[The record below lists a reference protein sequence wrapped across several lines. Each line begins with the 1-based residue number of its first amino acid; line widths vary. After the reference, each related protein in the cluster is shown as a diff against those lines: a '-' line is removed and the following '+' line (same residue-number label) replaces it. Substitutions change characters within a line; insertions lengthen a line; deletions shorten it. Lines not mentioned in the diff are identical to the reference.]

1 MSGRPSTAAAAR
13 RSRASSSR
21 STRRSTSCRATT
33 DDQLVNA
40 LRDGADR
47 LRRVAVDECDPDAG
61 TETTTTETTPTE
73 TDDRPRTL
81 TETEPTETLP
91 TETTQTPTTT
101 TPDAAAAHRP
111 TPTPP
116 APEPAARE
124 PDPARAP
131 ARHARRRRDPGD
143 PARLGGPM
151 STDVIAGRYELGER
165 LGYGGMS
172 TVQVAV
178 DRRLERQVAVKL
190 LAEHLADDSQFISRF
205 RREALSAARLVHP
218 NIVQVFDFGLDEVSG
233 RHYIVMEYIQGR
245 SGAEILRE
253 ETRLGVAD
261 TLELVDGACRG
272 LVHAHRMGVIH
283 RDVKPGNI
291 LRSDDGAVKLADFG
305 IAKAVGGTSQ
315 LTQAGSVLGTAAY
328 LAPEQ
333 ASGTEVGPAA
343 DMYGLGVVTY
353 QLLAGRLPYEAG
365 SLTELALLQQREY
378 PIRLDEISPEV
389 PAALALAVEKALALE
404 PARALRQR
412 RGDAPR
418 AARRR
423 ARDRPAGVGVR
434 PPRRRCSAPRRADRG
449 DAHGVRPAAR
459 RRAAG
464 PGAWSPSRRP
474 AGCRRRATSR
484 SPTSRPRGATR
495 AAAPQ
500 QRRPGQADRGAR
512 GRRGPRR
519 GDRLRDRQL
528 AGQLRRE
535 PLADRRQRHRRGRRS
550 AQLADRGQHAVGGRR
565 RGRGFRGA
573 RPVDRH
579 TVGA

>member
-1 MSGRPSTAAAAR
+1 MSA
-13 RSRASSSR
+13 
-21 STRRSTSCRATT
+21 
-33 DDQLVNA
+33 
-40 LRDGADR
+40 
-47 LRRVAVDECDPDAG
+47 
-61 TETTTTETTPTE
+61 
-73 TDDRPRTL
+73 
-81 TETEPTETLP
+81 
-91 TETTQTPTTT
+91 
-101 TPDAAAAHRP
+101 
-111 TPTPP
+111 
-116 APEPAARE
+116 
-124 PDPARAP
+124 
-131 ARHARRRRDPGD
+131 
-143 PARLGGPM
+143 
-151 STDVIAGRYELGER
+151 TDVIAGRYELGER

-172 TVQVAV
+172 IVQVAL

-333 ASGTEVGPAA
+333 ASGTDVGPAA

-389 PAALALAVEKALALE
+389 PAALALAVERALALE
-404 PARALRQR
+404 PGQRYASAEEMRRALHDGARGIAPPGSGSTAATSMLPRDDPTAATRMATTAPPPAAPPRGGR
-412 RGDAPR
+412 RLEPQPPPG
-418 AARRR
+418 
-423 ARDRPAGVGVR
+423 GR
-434 PPRRRCSAPRRADRG
+434 PP
-449 DAHGVRPAAR
+449 AR
-459 RRAAG
+459 YE
-464 PGAWSPSRRP
+464 PIPDIPPSRREQEP
-474 AGCRRRATSR
+474 A
-484 SPTSRPRGATR
+484 
-495 AAAPQ
+495 
-500 QRRPGQADRGAR
+500 
-512 GRRGPRR
+512 
-519 GDRLRDRQL
+519 
-528 AGQLRRE
+528 
-535 PLADRRQRHRRGRRS
+535 RRS
-550 AQLADRGQHAVGGRR
+550 GGLGRLLAVLLVAGLLAVVIAFAIGSSQGSSDVDIPPIDGNDTGEVVDQLNSLIEDNTR
-565 RGRGFRGA
+565 
-573 RPVDRH
+573 
-579 TVGA
+579 

>member
-1 MSGRPSTAAAAR
+1 
-13 RSRASSSR
+13 
-21 STRRSTSCRATT
+21 
-33 DDQLVNA
+33 
-40 LRDGADR
+40 
-47 LRRVAVDECDPDAG
+47 
-61 TETTTTETTPTE
+61 
-73 TDDRPRTL
+73 
-81 TETEPTETLP
+81 
-91 TETTQTPTTT
+91 
-101 TPDAAAAHRP
+101 
-111 TPTPP
+111 
-116 APEPAARE
+116 
-124 PDPARAP
+124 
-131 ARHARRRRDPGD
+131 
-143 PARLGGPM
+143 M

-165 LGYGGMS
+165 LGFGGMS

-315 LTQAGSVLGTAAY
+315 LTQAGAVLGTAAY

-378 PIRLDEISPEV
+378 PIRLDEIAPEV
-389 PAALALAVEKALALE
+389 PAALALAVERALALE
-404 PARALRQR
+404 PAQRYASAEEMRRALHDGA
-412 RGDAPR
+412 RGTAPPGSESTAATSMLKR
-418 AARRR
+418 DEPTAATRMASGPSSPPTRGGARRLEPTPPPGGLPP
-423 ARDRPAGVGVR
+423 ARYEPIPDIP
-434 PPRRRCSAPRRADRG
+434 
-449 DAHGVRPAAR
+449 
-459 RRAAG
+459 
-464 PGAWSPSRRP
+464 PSRRDSEP
-474 AGCRRRATSR
+474 PRKSGGGLGKLIAVLAVAAVLAVTIAFAIGSSQGSSSVDL
-484 SPTSRPRGATR
+484 SPIDGNDTGEVVDQLNSLIEDNTR
-495 AAAPQ
+495 
-500 QRRPGQADRGAR
+500 
-512 GRRGPRR
+512 
-519 GDRLRDRQL
+519 
-528 AGQLRRE
+528 
-535 PLADRRQRHRRGRRS
+535 
-550 AQLADRGQHAVGGRR
+550 
-565 RGRGFRGA
+565 
-573 RPVDRH
+573 
-579 TVGA
+579 

>member
-1 MSGRPSTAAAAR
+1 MAE
-13 RSRASSSR
+13 
-21 STRRSTSCRATT
+21 
-33 DDQLVNA
+33 L
-40 LRDGADR
+40 
-47 LRRVAVDECDPDAG
+47 
-61 TETTTTETTPTE
+61 
-73 TDDRPRTL
+73 
-81 TETEPTETLP
+81 
-91 TETTQTPTTT
+91 
-101 TPDAAAAHRP
+101 
-111 TPTPP
+111 
-116 APEPAARE
+116 
-124 PDPARAP
+124 
-131 ARHARRRRDPGD
+131 
-143 PARLGGPM
+143 
-151 STDVIAGRYELGER
+151 DVIAGRYELGER

-218 NIVQVFDFGLDEVSG
+218 NIVQVFDFGLDELSG

-333 ASGTEVGPAA
+333 ASGGEVGPAA

-378 PIRLDEISPEV
+378 PIRLDEITPEV
-389 PAALALAVEKALALE
+389 PSALALAVEKALALAPGE
-404 PARALRQR
+404 RYASADEMRSALHDGARGIAPRGADSTAATSMLPRREEPTAATRMAAGAPPPARRLEPQPPP
-412 RGDAPR
+412 GGLPP
-418 AARRR
+418 ARYEPIP
-423 ARDRPAGVGVR
+423 DIP
-434 PPRRRCSAPRRADRG
+434 
-449 DAHGVRPAAR
+449 
-459 RRAAG
+459 
-464 PGAWSPSRRP
+464 PSRR
-474 AGCRRRATSR
+474 
-484 SPTSRPRGATR
+484 
-495 AAAPQ
+495 
-500 QRRPGQADRGAR
+500 D
-512 GRRGPRR
+512 
-519 GDRLRDRQL
+519 
-528 AGQLRRE
+528 RE
-535 PLADRRQRHRRGRRS
+535 PAKSGGGLGRLIAVLAVAAVLALVIAYAIGSSSGASDVNLSPIDGNDTGEVVD
-550 AQLADRGQHAVGGRR
+550 QLNSLIEDNTR
-565 RGRGFRGA
+565 
-573 RPVDRH
+573 
-579 TVGA
+579 

>member
-1 MSGRPSTAAAAR
+1 MS
-13 RSRASSSR
+13 
-21 STRRSTSCRATT
+21 
-33 DDQLVNA
+33 QL
-40 LRDGADR
+40 
-47 LRRVAVDECDPDAG
+47 
-61 TETTTTETTPTE
+61 
-73 TDDRPRTL
+73 
-81 TETEPTETLP
+81 
-91 TETTQTPTTT
+91 
-101 TPDAAAAHRP
+101 
-111 TPTPP
+111 
-116 APEPAARE
+116 
-124 PDPARAP
+124 
-131 ARHARRRRDPGD
+131 
-143 PARLGGPM
+143 
-151 STDVIAGRYELGER
+151 DVIAGRYELGER

-333 ASGTEVGPAA
+333 ASGGEVGPAA

-378 PIRLDEISPEV
+378 PIRLDEITPEV

-404 PARALRQR
+404 PGERYASAEEMRSALHDGAR
-412 RGDAPR
+412 GIAPR
-418 AARRR
+418 GSDSGSTAATSMLPRREEPTAATRMAPTPSSARRLEPQ
-423 ARDRPAGVGVR
+423 A
-434 PPRRRCSAPRRADRG
+434 PPGGLPPSRYEPIPDI
-449 DAHGVRPAAR
+449 P
-459 RRAAG
+459 
-464 PGAWSPSRRP
+464 PSRRDLEP
-474 AGCRRRATSR
+474 A
-484 SPTSRPRGATR
+484 
-495 AAAPQ
+495 
-500 QRRPGQADRGAR
+500 
-512 GRRGPRR
+512 
-519 GDRLRDRQL
+519 
-528 AGQLRRE
+528 
-535 PLADRRQRHRRGRRS
+535 RRS
-550 AQLADRGQHAVGGRR
+550 GGLGRLIAVLAVAAVLALAIAYAIGSSSGSSDVKLS
-565 RGRGFRGA
+565 
-573 RPVDRH
+573 PVDGNETGEVVDQLNSLIEDNTR
-579 TVGA
+579 

>member
-1 MSGRPSTAAAAR
+1 
-13 RSRASSSR
+13 
-21 STRRSTSCRATT
+21 
-33 DDQLVNA
+33 
-40 LRDGADR
+40 
-47 LRRVAVDECDPDAG
+47 
-61 TETTTTETTPTE
+61 
-73 TDDRPRTL
+73 
-81 TETEPTETLP
+81 
-91 TETTQTPTTT
+91 
-101 TPDAAAAHRP
+101 
-111 TPTPP
+111 
-116 APEPAARE
+116 
-124 PDPARAP
+124 
-131 ARHARRRRDPGD
+131 
-143 PARLGGPM
+143 M

-315 LTQAGSVLGTAAY
+315 LTQAGAVLGTAAY

-378 PIRLDEISPEV
+378 PIRLDEIASEV
-389 PAALALAVEKALALE
+389 PAALALAVEKALSLE
-404 PARALRQR
+404 PAQRYASAEEMRRALHDGA
-412 RGDAPR
+412 RGIAPPGSEST
-418 AARRR
+418 AATSMLP
-423 ARDRPAGVGVR
+423 ARDEPTAATRMASSPPPSPSPPTRGGRRLEPQPPPGGLPPARYEPIPDV
-434 PPRRRCSAPRRADRG
+434 P
-449 DAHGVRPAAR
+449 
-459 RRAAG
+459 
-464 PGAWSPSRRP
+464 PSRR
-474 AGCRRRATSR
+474 
-484 SPTSRPRGATR
+484 
-495 AAAPQ
+495 
-500 QRRPGQADRGAR
+500 DREPAR
-512 GRRGPRR
+512 GSG
-519 GDRLRDRQL
+519 GGMGRLVAVL
-528 AGQLRRE
+528 AVAAV
-535 PLADRRQRHRRGRRS
+535 LAVVIAFAIGSSQGS
-550 AQLADRGQHAVGGRR
+550 SSVNLS
-565 RGRGFRGA
+565 
-573 RPVDRH
+573 PVDGNDTGEVVDQLNSLIEDNTR
-579 TVGA
+579 

>member
-1 MSGRPSTAAAAR
+1 
-13 RSRASSSR
+13 
-21 STRRSTSCRATT
+21 
-33 DDQLVNA
+33 
-40 LRDGADR
+40 
-47 LRRVAVDECDPDAG
+47 
-61 TETTTTETTPTE
+61 
-73 TDDRPRTL
+73 
-81 TETEPTETLP
+81 
-91 TETTQTPTTT
+91 
-101 TPDAAAAHRP
+101 
-111 TPTPP
+111 
-116 APEPAARE
+116 
-124 PDPARAP
+124 
-131 ARHARRRRDPGD
+131 
-143 PARLGGPM
+143 
-151 STDVIAGRYELGER
+151 
-165 LGYGGMS
+165 MS

-333 ASGTEVGPAA
+333 ASGTRSARAA

-378 PIRLDEISPEV
+378 PIRLDEIAPEV

-404 PARALRQR
+404 PARALRER

-423 ARDRPAGVGVR
+423 ARDRAAG
-434 PPRRRCSAPRRADRG
+434 PDATAATSMLPPRRADRG
-449 DAHGVRPAAR
+449 DAHGAAPPPPPPRGGRRLEPQPPPGGLPPAR
-459 RRAAG
+459 YE
-464 PGAWSPSRRP
+464 PIPDIPPSRRDLEP
-474 AGCRRRATSR
+474 RAQRRRLGRLIAVL
-484 SPTSRPRGATR
+484 AV
-495 AAAPQ
+495 AAVLAV
-500 QRRPGQADRGAR
+500 
-512 GRRGPRR
+512 
-519 GDRLRDRQL
+519 GDRLR
-528 AGQLRRE
+528 ASAARR
-535 PLADRRQRHRRGRRS
+535 A
-550 AQLADRGQHAVGGRR
+550 
-565 RGRGFRGA
+565 A
-573 RPVDRH
+573 R
-579 TVGA
+579 T

>member
-1 MSGRPSTAAAAR
+1 M
-13 RSRASSSR
+13 
-21 STRRSTSCRATT
+21 
-33 DDQLVNA
+33 
-40 LRDGADR
+40 AD
-47 LRRVAVDECDPDAG
+47 P
-61 TETTTTETTPTE
+61 
-73 TDDRPRTL
+73 
-81 TETEPTETLP
+81 
-91 TETTQTPTTT
+91 
-101 TPDAAAAHRP
+101 
-111 TPTPP
+111 
-116 APEPAARE
+116 
-124 PDPARAP
+124 
-131 ARHARRRRDPGD
+131 
-143 PARLGGPM
+143 
-151 STDVIAGRYELGER
+151 DVIAGRYELGER

-172 TVQVAV
+172 TVHVAV

-245 SGAEILRE
+245 SGAEIIRE

-333 ASGTEVGPAA
+333 ASGDEVGPAA

-404 PARALRQR
+404 PAQRYASAEEMRRALHDGARGIAPPGSESTAATSMLAREDETAATRMATAAPPPQPPPRGGRRLEPQPPPGGLPPAVYEPIPDLPPSRRDLEPQR
-412 RGDAPR
+412 RGSGLNRLLAVLAV
-418 AARRR
+418 AAVL
-423 ARDRPAGVGVR
+423 AVVIAFAIGSSSGSSDI
-434 PPRRRCSAPRRADRG
+434 
-449 DAHGVRPAAR
+449 
-459 RRAAG
+459 
-464 PGAWSPSRRP
+464 
-474 AGCRRRATSR
+474 
-484 SPTSRPRGATR
+484 
-495 AAAPQ
+495 
-500 QRRPGQADRGAR
+500 
-512 GRRGPRR
+512 
-519 GDRLRDRQL
+519 QL
-528 AGQLRRE
+528 T
-535 PLADRRQRHRRGRRS
+535 
-550 AQLADRGQHAVGGRR
+550 
-565 RGRGFRGA
+565 
-573 RPVDRH
+573 PVDGNDTTEVVDQLNSLIDDNTR
-579 TVGA
+579 